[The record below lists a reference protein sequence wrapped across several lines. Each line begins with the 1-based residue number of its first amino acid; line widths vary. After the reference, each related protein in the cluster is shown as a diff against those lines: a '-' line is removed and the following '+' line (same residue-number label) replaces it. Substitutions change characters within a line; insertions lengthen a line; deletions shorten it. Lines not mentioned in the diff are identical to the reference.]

1 MSSKKSRVFY
11 GWFIVAALI
20 VIWTFIAGIAHTSFT
35 SYIEPITTLFGWTYT
50 QITFAASLRAV
61 MLMLLVPVGGLLSD
75 RWGAR
80 KLIFAGITIVCL
92 GFFILSRIN
101 SLSQFYLCFILIGIG
116 YSTSTSAI
124 PQAVVGRWFRK
135 KMSLAT
141 GILMMAGGT
150 AGLTVPLVT
159 RVIDMYGWQTAMAI
173 FGVGLWILLSP
184 LSLIIRH
191 SPEPYGYLP
200 DGDTVDDTV
209 YNQNTGQIPDTN
221 VNTGVRQFLK
231 NRVFWHITLA
241 YTLHIMAGTALTVH
255 SMPYLSTISIDRTI
269 SSFVAGALSIVGVFG
284 RLGFGFFGDKYNRRW
299 LAATGT
305 ILVSI
310 SLLILSIIT
319 ASSTWLIVPAVILF
333 GVGYGGTITMHSVLL
348 RENFGTINLGS
359 VIGFSVGIT
368 AIGLMVGPP
377 LASWLYESFGNY
389 RITWLVL
396 TGITVISIISQLTNP
411 SVHTRRQKA
420 DSVKGSI

>member
-1 MSSKKSRVFY
+1 MSAKKSRIFY

-20 VIWTFIAGIAHTSFT
+20 AIWTCIAGIAHTSFT

-61 MLMLLVPVGGLLSD
+61 VLMILVPVGGLLSD

-92 GFFILSRIN
+92 AFFLLSRIN

-124 PQAVVGRWFRK
+124 PQAIVGRWFRK

-141 GILMMAGGT
+141 GILMVAGGF
-150 AGLTVPLVT
+150 AGLIVPLVT
-159 RVIDMYGWQTAMAI
+159 RIIDIYGWQPAMAV
-173 FGVGLWILLSP
+173 FGISFWILLAP

-200 DGDTVDDTV
+200 DGETAEDATDRESISRVS
-209 YNQNTGQIPDTN
+209 DTN
-221 VNTGVRQFLK
+221 RKTGIRQFLK
-231 NRVFWHITLA
+231 DRVFWHITAA
-241 YTLHIMAGTALTVH
+241 YALHIMAGSALTVH
-255 SMPYLSTISIDRTI
+255 SMPYLSTISMDRTL

-284 RLGFGFFGDKYNRRW
+284 RLGFGFLGDRVNQRW
-299 LAATGT
+299 LAGSGT
-305 ILVSI
+305 TMVSL
-310 SLLILSIIT
+310 SLIILSVIT
-319 ASSTWLIVPAVILF
+319 ASSTWMIVPAVILF
-333 GVGYGGTITMHSVLL
+333 GVGYGGTITMHSVLI

-368 AIGLMVGPP
+368 SIGLMVGPP
-377 LASWLYESFGNY
+377 LASWLYESFDSY
-389 RITWLVL
+389 RITWLVF
-396 TGITVISIISQLTNP
+396 TGITIISIISQLTNP
-411 SVHTRRQKA
+411 SVHTRKQKA
-420 DSVKGSI
+420 GSATGNI